1 MSVDSESPVSSDESQ
16 VSGDELKADLST
28 APRNDPPAV
37 GIGFVG
43 WLRWAWRQLTSMR
56 TALLLLFILA
66 LGSIPGSV
74 LPQTPVNPS
83 GVTNYINEHQALG
96 KFFEAIGF
104 FDVFGSPWYGAIYVL
119 LVISL
124 IGCVVP
130 RTRLHWKAL
139 RAAPPRAP
147 SRLTR
152 LPESTS
158 WSLTEDAPAPQEILD
173 EVNIALKSRRWRTA
187 ESSFDGTTG
196 WVSAEKGYLRET
208 GNLLFH
214 VALLIML
221 LGVAAGGAFGWKG
234 QALIVEGD
242 SFSDVVTQYDSFS
255 GGRFVNTAA
264 LPPFSFTLD
273 KFTATYEP
281 QGGPKSGEPRSFEAD
296 VAYRSDPDATPETQT
311 VEVNSPLNI
320 DGAKVFLIGHGY
332 APVLQV
338 KDSKGK
344 VVFDGP
350 TPFLPTDGNFTSS
363 GVVKMPDTDPQ
374 LALRGLFLPT
384 TALDPQAGPHSV
396 YPDTLD
402 PSVFLSAYKGNL
414 GLDNGVPQSVYK
426 LDTSQLTQIG
436 LKALRPGETWTLPDG
451 SGSVTFTGIK
461 QYATFDVASNPGTG
475 IALLAAIMAIAGL
488 MLSLFVPRRR
498 MWVRVNAD
506 TVELAGLSRTD
517 EAGLKPTVAEFTD
530 VVRDITKT
538 PADADSAEAS
548 DGIVATDSQAAQ
560 TDESGSGDAVNVA
573 QSTRSDGVDRAQAS
587 SSQTADPDESAE
599 SGNASESDKAD

>member
-1 MSVDSESPVSSDESQ
+1 MSVDSESPASSDE
-16 VSGDELKADLST
+16 LTANLST

-37 GIGFVG
+37 GLGFAG
-43 WLRWAWRQLTSMR
+43 WLRWGWRQLTSMR

-74 LPQTPVNPS
+74 LPQKPVNPS
-83 GVTNYINEHQALG
+83 GVTNYLSEHQVLG
-96 KFFEAIGF
+96 KVFDAIGL

-130 RTRLHWKAL
+130 RTRLHWKSM
-139 RAAPPRAP
+139 RTAPPRAP
-147 SRLTR
+147 ARLTR
-152 LPESTS
+152 LPESAS
-158 WSLTEDAPAPQEILD
+158 WILTDDAPGSQEILD
-173 EVNIALKSRRWRTA
+173 EVKTALRSRHWRTA
-187 ESSFDGTTG
+187 GSSFDGTTG

-221 LGVAAGGAFGWKG
+221 VGVAAGGAFGWKG

-255 GGRFVNTAA
+255 GGRLVNTAA

-273 KFTATYEP
+273 HFSATYEP
-281 QGGPKSGEPRSFEAD
+281 QGGTKAGEPRSFDAD
-296 VAYRSDPDATPETQT
+296 VTYRSDPDATPETQT

-338 KDSKGK
+338 KDSKGR

-350 TPFLPTDGNFTSS
+350 TPFLPTDGNFTST
-363 GVVKMPDTDPQ
+363 GVVKMPDSDPQ
-374 LALRGLFLPT
+374 LAFRALFLPT
-384 TALDPQAGPHSV
+384 TALDQQMGPHSV

-414 GLDNGVPQSVYK
+414 GLDDGIPQSVYK

-436 LKALRPGETWTLPDG
+436 LKALRPGETWTMPDG
-451 SGSVTFTGIK
+451 LGSVTFTGIK

-475 IALLAAIMAIAGL
+475 VALLAAIMAIAGL

-498 MWVRVNAD
+498 MWVRVNESN
-506 TVELAGLSRTD
+506 VELAGLSRTD
-517 EAGLKPTVAEFTD
+517 EAGLKPTVAEFTE
-530 VVRDITKT
+530 VVRGITKT
-538 PADADSAEAS
+538 PPEEVSKETS
-548 DGIVATDSQAAQ
+548 EVTEGS
-560 TDESGSGDAVNVA
+560 ES
-573 QSTRSDGVDRAQAS
+573 
-587 SSQTADPDESAE
+587 DESA
-599 SGNASESDKAD
+599 STSNPDKAD